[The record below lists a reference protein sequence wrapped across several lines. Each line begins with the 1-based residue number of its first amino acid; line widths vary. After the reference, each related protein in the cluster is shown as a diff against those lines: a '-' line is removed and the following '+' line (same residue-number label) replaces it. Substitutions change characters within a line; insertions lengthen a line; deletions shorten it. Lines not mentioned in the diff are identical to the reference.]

1 VVRFNSIKKTMMD
14 KNRIINILY
23 ALAISMMLYGIYV
36 QLNTEKGQINIF
48 FWLGLM
54 FYAIGALMKQSEKKK
69 PE

>member
-1 VVRFNSIKKTMMD
+1 MNKD
-14 KNRIINILY
+14 RIINVLY
-23 ALAISMMLYGIYV
+23 TLAISMMLYGIYV
-36 QLNTEKGQINIF
+36 QINSGRGDVNIF